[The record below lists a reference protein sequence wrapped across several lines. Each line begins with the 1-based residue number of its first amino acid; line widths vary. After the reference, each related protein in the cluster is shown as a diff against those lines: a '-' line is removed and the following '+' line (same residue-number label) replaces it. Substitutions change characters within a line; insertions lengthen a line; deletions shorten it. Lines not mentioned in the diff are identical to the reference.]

1 MHDKDNEL
9 ELKNDLYNA
18 KVIYQWEAIR
28 CDRLGNKLRWFL
40 SVGIPFLGYSLLML
54 LIQDM
59 AAVPVLFFIGLIMT
73 FVIRYLFLADEHICF
88 YLTEKGIHFT
98 TEQIIPEMAYKVM
111 RGFAWF
117 SVAVSFF
124 AVTIIGPMAF
134 VGAGACALLS
144 FKMTGFESKTSKS
157 YILFSDEYT
166 LFNIRKEDTF
176 AIISHPYDLYASCY
190 RLYCFREDRDEIKKQ
205 LFQVIK
211 KSHYKIINHPDDIY
225 DYAPFEPSENLSI
238 NNANS

>member
-1 MHDKDNEL
+1 MHDKENEL
-9 ELKNDLYNA
+9 KLNGLYNA
-18 KVIYQWEAIR
+18 KVIYQWEAIGR
-28 CDRLGNKLRWFL
+28 NFGHTLRWIV
-40 SVGIPFLGYSLLML
+40 SIGVPFLGYSLLML

-88 YLTEKGIHFT
+88 YLTKKGIHFT

-117 SVAVSFF
+117 GVAVSFF

-144 FKMTGFESKTSKS
+144 FKMTGFESKISKS
-157 YILFSDEYT
+157 Y
-166 LFNIRKEDTF
+166 
-176 AIISHPYDLYASCY
+176 
-190 RLYCFREDRDEIKKQ
+190 
-205 LFQVIK
+205 
-211 KSHYKIINHPDDIY
+211 
-225 DYAPFEPSENLSI
+225 
-238 NNANS
+238 

>member
-9 ELKNDLYNA
+9 ELERELHELPI
-18 KVIYQWEAIR
+18 IYQWEAIR
-28 CDRLGNKLRWFL
+28 CDRLGNKLRWFVSL
-40 SVGIPFLGYSLLML
+40 GIPFFGYSFLLL

-59 AAVPVLFFIGLIMT
+59 DAVPVLFFIGLIMI
-73 FVIRYLFLADEHICF
+73 FVIRYLFLADNQHHYF
-88 YLTEKGIHFT
+88 LTKKGIHFT

-117 SVAVSFF
+117 GVAVSFL

-144 FKMTGFESKTSKS
+144 FKMTGFESKISKS

-166 LFNIRKEDTF
+166 LFDIRKEDTF
-176 AIISHPYDLYASCY
+176 AIISHPYDLYASY
-190 RLYCFREDRDEIKKQ
+190 EWLFYFPKDREEIKKH
-205 LFQVIK
+205 LLSVFR
-211 KSHYKIINHPDDIY
+211 KSRYVKINHPKEIDN
-225 DYAPFEPSENLSI
+225 YAPFEPPEITKS
-238 NNANS
+238 

>member
-1 MHDKDNEL
+1 MHDKENEL
-9 ELKNDLYNA
+9 KLNGLYNA
-18 KVIYQWEAIR
+18 KVIYQWEAIGR
-28 CDRLGNKLRWFL
+28 NFGHTLRWIV
-40 SVGIPFLGYSLLML
+40 SIGVPFLGYSLLML

-88 YLTEKGIHFT
+88 YLTKKGIHFT

-117 SVAVSFF
+117 GVAVSFF

-144 FKMTGFESKTSKS
+144 FKMTGFESKISKS

-166 LFNIRKEDTF
+166 LFDIRKEDTF
-176 AIISHPYDLYASCY
+176 AIISHPYDLYASY
-190 RLYCFREDRDEIKKQ
+190 EWLFYFPKDREEIKNY
-205 LFQVIK
+205 LLSVFR
-211 KSHYKIINHPDDIY
+211 KSRYVEINHPKEIDNY
-225 DYAPFEPSENLSI
+225 GPFEPSENQSI

>member
-1 MHDKDNEL
+1 
-9 ELKNDLYNA
+9 
-18 KVIYQWEAIR
+18 
-28 CDRLGNKLRWFL
+28 
-40 SVGIPFLGYSLLML
+40 ML

-73 FVIRYLFLADEHICF
+73 FVIRYLFFADEHICF

-117 SVAVSFF
+117 GVAVSFL

-134 VGAGACALLS
+134 VGVGACALLS
-144 FKMTGFESKTSKS
+144 FKMTGFESKISKS

-166 LFNIRKEDTF
+166 LFDIRKEDTF
-176 AIISHPYDLYASCY
+176 AIISHPYDLYTSY
-190 RLYCFREDRDEIKKQ
+190 EWLFYFPNDREEIKKH
-205 LFQVIK
+205 LLSVFR
-211 KSHYKIINHPDDIY
+211 KSRYVEINHPKEIDDY
-225 DYAPFEPSENLSI
+225 CPFEPSE
-238 NNANS
+238 

>member
-9 ELKNDLYNA
+9 ELERELHELPI
-18 KVIYQWEAIR
+18 IYQWEAIR
-28 CDRLGNKLRWFL
+28 CDRLGNKLRWFVSL
-40 SVGIPFLGYSLLML
+40 GIPFFGYSFLLL

-59 AAVPVLFFIGLIMT
+59 DAVPVLFFIGLIMT
-73 FVIRYLFLADEHICF
+73 FVIRYLFLADNQHHYF
-88 YLTEKGIHFT
+88 LTKKGIHFT

-117 SVAVSFF
+117 GVAVSFF

-134 VGAGACALLS
+134 VGAGACVLLS
-144 FKMTGFESKTSKS
+144 FKMTGFESKISKS

-166 LFNIRKEDTF
+166 LFDIRKEDTF
-176 AIISHPYDLYASCY
+176 AIISHPYDLYASY
-190 RLYCFREDRDEIKKQ
+190 EWLFYFSKDREEIKKH
-205 LFQVIK
+205 LLSVFR
-211 KSHYKIINHPDDIY
+211 KSRYVEINHPKEIDNY
-225 DYAPFEPSENLSI
+225 GPFEPSENLSI